1 MDSVKKKKKEI
12 RNVTI
17 YIHKHVTS
25 VLPTY
30 VISFSLTSLIVYIS
44 FFNFIATQSIFNFRS
59 TLQNWRFSGRG
70 REEKV
75 GNHEDISKSIAM
87 LPSDAKR
94 I

>member
-1 MDSVKKKKKEI
+1 MDSVKKKKK
-12 RNVTI
+12 RNKKCNSL

-30 VISFSLTSLIVYIS
+30 VIGFSLTSLIVYIS

-75 GNHEDISKSIAM
+75 GNHEDISKSAM